1 MTFDIS
7 TLDYR
12 IVLLMTQ
19 SSICGYVFHHS
30 SDTTFSH
37 FSLESKERL
46 TLGAGA
52 LVPGFRHTHAY
63 IVEPKLYSYSLF
75 IHLECNTKE
84 RTTALRF
91 CLCQTGHSAWFGL
104 CPVPGLWGSLP
115 YIGYIGMCGA
125 KGYGFLAILVSEIG
139 YQF

>member
-1 MTFDIS
+1 MRAECAICDLVYVGIS
-7 TLDYR
+7 PFSCIPCLGWVY
-12 IVLLMTQ
+12 LLEGILTQ
-19 SSICGYVFHHS
+19 HKTY
-30 SDTTFSH
+30 
-37 FSLESKERL
+37 LY
-46 TLGAGA
+46 
-52 LVPGFRHTHAY
+52 HAY

-104 CPVPGLWGSLP
+104 CPVPGLRGSLP

>member
-30 SDTTFSH
+30 SDTTSSH

-52 LVPGFRHTHAY
+52 LVAGFRHTR
-63 IVEPKLYSYSLF
+63 VLYL
-75 IHLECNTKE
+75 H
-84 RTTALRF
+84 
-91 CLCQTGHSAWFGL
+91 H
-104 CPVPGLWGSLP
+104 GS
-115 YIGYIGMCGA
+115 
-125 KGYGFLAILVSEIG
+125 
-139 YQF
+139 